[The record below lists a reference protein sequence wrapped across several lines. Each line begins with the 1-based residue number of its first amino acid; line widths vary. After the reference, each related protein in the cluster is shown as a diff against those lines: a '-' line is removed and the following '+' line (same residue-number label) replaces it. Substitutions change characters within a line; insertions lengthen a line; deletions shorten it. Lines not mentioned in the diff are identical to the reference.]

1 MGILSTANIARSF
14 VAGVAPSKTVSVTA
28 VASRSLSKATG
39 FGADTGVPRVYGS
52 YEELL
57 ADPDIDAIYNPLP
70 NSLHAEWSIRAAES
84 GKHVLCEKPLAA
96 SAIEARAMFAAA
108 RLNGVTLVEGYPYRA
123 QPHAIKLKEL
133 IDSGVIGH
141 LQSIQAAFGFT
152 VPRMQDI
159 RFDPKLA
166 GGALMDAGTYPVS
179 LIRFLSGERPTQ
191 VYAAARWHAAG
202 VDQTL
207 TASLEH
213 SSGLLAQ
220 ISCSLA
226 AGLHR
231 QALIT
236 GTTGVIQTTFLNSPP
251 LDRPAVLTVKQSA
264 SWEAPYETIEVP
276 AVNGFRAEAESFECL
291 IRLGPDQWTGATP
304 EESVDITLTLE
315 AILQS
320 AHTRKPVVV
329 IA

>member
-1 MGILSTANIARSF
+1 
-14 VAGVAPSKTVSVTA
+14 
-28 VASRSLSKATG
+28 
-39 FGADTGVPRVYGS
+39 
-52 YEELL
+52 
-57 ADPDIDAIYNPLP
+57 
-70 NSLHAEWSIRAAES
+70 
-84 GKHVLCEKPLAA
+84 
-96 SAIEARAMFAAA
+96 
-108 RLNGVTLVEGYPYRA
+108 
-123 QPHAIKLKEL
+123 
-133 IDSGVIGH
+133 
-141 LQSIQAAFGFT
+141 
-152 VPRMQDI
+152 
-159 RFDPKLA
+159 
-166 GGALMDAGTYPVS
+166 
-179 LIRFLSGERPTQ
+179 
-191 VYAAARWHAAG
+191 

-264 SWEAPYETIEVP
+264 SWKAPYETIEVP
-276 AVNGFRAEAESFECL
+276 AVNGFRAEAESFERL

-320 AHTRKPVVV
+320 AHTHKPVAV